1 MRNLANLLVHLF
13 GRTGDMDRDYLAV
26 VHDQC
31 LLCEEEISQS
41 EAYLKWR
48 VCPYCRFHYT
58 LTARQRIDLVADTRS
73 FRESFKFLSAISP
86 MSFSQRSSRQNVLLS
101 GQSRTGLTEATVT
114 GRCKIN
120 GTEVMLIVL
129 DFGFMGGSMGSVVG
143 EKVALGLE
151 AAAKHDLPAVALVS
165 GGGARVQEGVL
176 ALMQM
181 AKTVTA
187 ANRLRDKGKP
197 FVVVLANPS
206 TGQAYASFAN
216 LADVILAEPGA
227 LIGLSPLR
235 TLREASGKPLPSDAH
250 TAEAHLSH
258 GLLDGVVDREDLKET
273 LSTAINVL
281 SLLKRNAPEFKD
293 IPEPSVPEIAN
304 PEAWEAVARSR
315 HPGRPSSSVYIPEIL
330 DNFVELHGD
339 RVSSDDRSILGGIGY
354 LAGEPVAVVGQERRT
369 VGSGDRYHTFPYGLR
384 KAQRIIE
391 TAGRFGLPLLTLI
404 DTQGAD
410 PGLEAEEQ
418 GIGYAI
424 AQTLSL
430 MADAPVPTVSVII
443 GEGGSEAALALG
455 MSDRVLMQQNAI
467 CSPVSLNHTLGGPS
481 PSRTLDRE
489 AAEAMVLTA
498 ADCVD
503 LGIAD
508 SVVPEPPDGA
518 HSSPQQAAEYL
529 RYAVMR
535 EFAQITRMSTS
546 RLLRERHRKFRRMG
560 ELSEFS
566 QEAMNHEVDVLLN
579 IAQPTAQAGRRRRNR
594 RKEGAVEVEE
604 VEAEVIAPD

>member
-13 GRTGDMDRDYLAV
+13 GRTGDLDRDYLAV

-73 FRESFKFLSAISP
+73 FRESFKFLSSISP
-86 MSFSQRSSRQNVLLS
+86 MSFSPRSSRQNLLLS

-187 ANRLRDKGKP
+187 ANRLRDKGRP

-235 TLREASGKPLPSDAH
+235 TLREAFGKPLPSDAH

-273 LSTAINVL
+273 LSTLINVL

-293 IPEPSVPEIAN
+293 IPEPSVQEVAD

-315 HPGRPSSSVYIPEIL
+315 HSGRPSSSVYIPEVL
-330 DNFVELHGD
+330 DDFIELHGD

-354 LAGEPVAVVGQERRT
+354 LAGEPVAVIGQERRT
-369 VGSGDRYHTFPYGLR
+369 VGSGDRYHTFPDGLR

-391 TAGRFGLPLLTLI
+391 TAGRFGLPLVTLI
-404 DTQGAD
+404 DTREPIPALR
-410 PGLEAEEQ
+410 PRSRAS
-418 GIGYAI
+418 GI
-424 AQTLSL
+424 
-430 MADAPVPTVSVII
+430 
-443 GEGGSEAALALG
+443 
-455 MSDRVLMQQNAI
+455 
-467 CSPVSLNHTLGGPS
+467 
-481 PSRTLDRE
+481 PSRRP
-489 AAEAMVLTA
+489 
-498 ADCVD
+498 C
-503 LGIAD
+503 
-508 SVVPEPPDGA
+508 P
-518 HSSPQQAAEYL
+518 
-529 RYAVMR
+529 
-535 EFAQITRMSTS
+535 
-546 RLLRERHRKFRRMG
+546 
-560 ELSEFS
+560 
-566 QEAMNHEVDVLLN
+566 
-579 IAQPTAQAGRRRRNR
+579 
-594 RKEGAVEVEE
+594 
-604 VEAEVIAPD
+604 

>member
-13 GRTGDMDRDYLAV
+13 GRTGDLDRDYLAV

-73 FRESFKFLSAISP
+73 FRESFKFLSSISP
-86 MSFSQRSSRQNVLLS
+86 MSFSPRSSRQNLLLS

-187 ANRLRDKGKP
+187 ANRLRDKGRP

-235 TLREASGKPLPSDAH
+235 TLREAFGKPLPSDAH

-273 LSTAINVL
+273 LSTFINVL

-293 IPEPSVPEIAN
+293 IPEPSVQEVAD

-315 HPGRPSSSVYIPEIL
+315 HSGRPSSSVYIPEVL
-330 DNFVELHGD
+330 DNFIELHGD

-354 LAGEPVAVVGQERRT
+354 LAGEPVAVIGQERRT
-369 VGSGDRYHTFPYGLR
+369 VGSGDRYHTFPDGLR

-391 TAGRFGLPLLTLI
+391 TAGRFGLPLVTLI

-418 GIGYAI
+418 GIGYTI

-430 MADAPVPTVSVII
+430 MADVPVPTVSVII

-518 HSSPQQAAEYL
+518 HSSPQQAAEFL

-579 IAQPTAQAGRRRRNR
+579 IAQPTSQSDQRRRNR
-594 RKEGAVEVEE
+594 RKEGVLELEE
-604 VEAEVIAPD
+604 VDAEVIAPD

>member
-1 MRNLANLLVHLF
+1 
-13 GRTGDMDRDYLAV
+13 MDD
-26 VHDQC
+26 
-31 LLCEEEISQS
+31 
-41 EAYLKWR
+41 
-48 VCPYCRFHYT
+48 
-58 LTARQRIDLVADTRS
+58 
-73 FRESFKFLSAISP
+73 
-86 MSFSQRSSRQNVLLS
+86 
-101 GQSRTGLTEATVT
+101 
-114 GRCKIN
+114 
-120 GTEVMLIVL
+120 
-129 DFGFMGGSMGSVVG
+129 
-143 EKVALGLE
+143 
-151 AAAKHDLPAVALVS
+151 
-165 GGGARVQEGVL
+165 
-176 ALMQM
+176 
-181 AKTVTA
+181 
-187 ANRLRDKGKP
+187 
-197 FVVVLANPS
+197 
-206 TGQAYASFAN
+206 
-216 LADVILAEPGA
+216 
-227 LIGLSPLR
+227 
-235 TLREASGKPLPSDAH
+235 
-250 TAEAHLSH
+250 
-258 GLLDGVVDREDLKET
+258 
-273 LSTAINVL
+273 
-281 SLLKRNAPEFKD
+281 
-293 IPEPSVPEIAN
+293 
-304 PEAWEAVARSR
+304 
-315 HPGRPSSSVYIPEIL
+315 
-330 DNFVELHGD
+330 FVELHGD

-354 LAGEPVAVVGQERRT
+354 LAGEPVAVIGQERRT

-391 TAGRFGLPLLTLI
+391 TAGRFGLPLVTLI

-418 GIGYAI
+418 GIGYTI

-430 MADAPVPTVSVII
+430 MADVTVPTVSVII

-535 EFAQITRMSTS
+535 EFAQITRMSTG

-579 IAQPTAQAGRRRRNR
+579 IAQPIAQAGRRRRNR
-594 RKEGAVEVEE
+594 RKEGALEVEE

>member
-13 GRTGDMDRDYLAV
+13 GRTGDLDRDYLAV

-73 FRESFKFLSAISP
+73 FRESFRFLSSISP
-86 MSFSQRSSRQNVLLS
+86 MSFSPRSSRQNLLLS

-235 TLREASGKPLPSDAH
+235 TLREAFGKPLPSDAH

-273 LSTAINVL
+273 LSTLINVL

-293 IPEPSVPEIAN
+293 IPEPSVPEATD

-354 LAGEPVAVVGQERRT
+354 LAGEPVAVIGQERRI
-369 VGSGDRYHTFPYGLR
+369 VGGGDRYHTFPDGLR

-391 TAGRFGLPLLTLI
+391 TAGRFGLPLVTLI

-418 GIGYAI
+418 GIGYTI

-430 MADAPVPTVSVII
+430 MADVPVPTVSVII

-535 EFAQITRMSTS
+535 EFAQITRMSTG

-566 QEAMNHEVDVLLN
+566 QEAMNREVDVLLN
-579 IAQPTAQAGRRRRNR
+579 IAQPTAQVDRGRRNR
-594 RKEGAVEVEE
+594 RKESALEVEE

>member
-13 GRTGDMDRDYLAV
+13 GRTGDLDRDYLAV

-73 FRESFKFLSAISP
+73 FRESFKFLSSISP
-86 MSFSQRSSRQNVLLS
+86 MSFSPRSSRQNLLLS

-187 ANRLRDKGKP
+187 ANRLRDKGRP

-235 TLREASGKPLPSDAH
+235 TLREAFGKPLPSDAH

-273 LSTAINVL
+273 LSTLINVL

-293 IPEPSVPEIAN
+293 IPEPSVQEVAD

-315 HPGRPSSSVYIPEIL
+315 HSGRPSSSVYIPEVL
-330 DNFVELHGD
+330 DDFIELHGD

-354 LAGEPVAVVGQERRT
+354 LAGEPVAVIGQERRT
-369 VGSGDRYHTFPYGLR
+369 VGSGDRYHTFPDGLR

-391 TAGRFGLPLLTLI
+391 TAGRFGLPLVTLI

-418 GIGYAI
+418 GIGYTI

-430 MADAPVPTVSVII
+430 MADVPVPTVSVII

-518 HSSPQQAAEYL
+518 HSSPQQAAEFL

-579 IAQPTAQAGRRRRNR
+579 ISQPTSKADQRRRNR
-594 RKEGAVEVEE
+594 RKEGVLELEE

>member
-13 GRTGDMDRDYLAV
+13 GRTGDLDRDYLAV

-73 FRESFKFLSAISP
+73 FRESFKFLSSISP
-86 MSFSQRSSRQNVLLS
+86 MSFSPRSSRQNLLLS

-187 ANRLRDKGKP
+187 ANRLRDKGRP

-235 TLREASGKPLPSDAH
+235 TLREAFGKPLPSDAH

-273 LSTAINVL
+273 LSTFINVL

-293 IPEPSVPEIAN
+293 IPEPSVQEVAD

-315 HPGRPSSSVYIPEIL
+315 HSGRPSSSVYIPEVL
-330 DNFVELHGD
+330 DNFIELHGD

-354 LAGEPVAVVGQERRT
+354 LAGEPVAVIGQERRT
-369 VGSGDRYHTFPYGLR
+369 VGSGDRYHTFPDGLR

-391 TAGRFGLPLLTLI
+391 TAGRFGLPLVTLI

-418 GIGYAI
+418 GIGYTI

-430 MADAPVPTVSVII
+430 MADVPVPTVSVII

-518 HSSPQQAAEYL
+518 HSSPQQAAEFL

-579 IAQPTAQAGRRRRNR
+579 IAQPTSKADQRRRNR
-594 RKEGAVEVEE
+594 RKEGVLELEE
-604 VEAEVIAPD
+604 VDAEVIAPD